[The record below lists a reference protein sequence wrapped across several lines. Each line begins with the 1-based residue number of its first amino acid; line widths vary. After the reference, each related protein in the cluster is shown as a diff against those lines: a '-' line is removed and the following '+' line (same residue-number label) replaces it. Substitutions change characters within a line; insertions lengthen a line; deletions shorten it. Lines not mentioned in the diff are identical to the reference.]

1 MCHELF
7 NIWVSMAQSPGYKW
21 LWFFNEVFQFQARI
35 FFIPT
40 VQNLK
45 KKSLSK
51 NHVQNADHFLMIL
64 DKNSRYYLVGCPIRK
79 NFALQWTKKLQKSI
93 VVNSKNLIY
102 FIFHNKGNLFFAFR
116 QLSRKKQKNC
126 SFLIVANKLEAKS
139 YETKG
144 CKIK

>member
-40 VQNLK
+40 VQK
-45 KKSLSK
+45 KKNFFFEKPRTKCRSFFNDFRQKQQVLFSRLSK
-51 NHVQNADHFLMIL
+51 E
-64 DKNSRYYLVGCPIRK
+64 K

-116 QLSRKKQKNC
+116 QLSRKTK
-126 SFLIVANKLEAKS
+126 KLFIPYCCEQIGSKKLRN
-139 YETKG
+139 ERL
-144 CKIK
+144 

>member
-40 VQNLK
+40 VQK
-45 KKSLSK
+45 KKNFFFEKPRTKCRSFFNDFRQTQQVLFIRLSK
-51 NHVQNADHFLMIL
+51 E
-64 DKNSRYYLVGCPIRK
+64 K

-116 QLSRKKQKNC
+116 QLTRKNKKIVHSLLLRTNWKQK
-126 SFLIVANKLEAKS
+126 A
-139 YETKG
+139 TKRNVV
-144 CKIK
+144 K